1 MFNLPKLPYKYDALT
16 PFIDEKTMRIHHTK
30 HHQGYINNLN
40 DTLADLPEWKN
51 KDIDEILINIDE
63 IPQDIRQLVINNGGG
78 HANHS
83 FFWQILTPNDQKQA
97 SMSELKIIQAIEAK
111 WGLKDF
117 KEQFSQTAVSQFG
130 SGWGWLVVNE
140 QKELEI
146 ISTANQDSP
155 LMISKIPILGI
166 DVWEHAYYL
175 QYQNKRADYIEN
187 FWQIVN
193 WSRVNELFV
202 ACQV

>member
-1 MFNLPKLPYKYDALT
+1 
-16 PFIDEKTMRIHHTK
+16 
-30 HHQGYINNLN
+30 
-40 DTLADLPEWKN
+40 LPEWKN

-175 QYQNKRADYIEN
+175 QYQNKRADYLEN